1 MSWYICIR
9 LGASTTL
16 ICILLSYVRKILLFD
31 MIVYRD
37 WSITSTNRGATVTLK
52 LEDMNSVDTGLY
64 MPRVIAK
71 TEDYY
76 FEILAMRPLVD
87 LRVFFGGECFLTIF
101 NCWFY
106 GLLDSLFITSS
117 MCKHVLWKYGAHTKK
132 KSRLFTPHEISWG
145 WEWAIVWEKATI
157 AAPLR

>member
-16 ICILLSYVRKILLFD
+16 ICILLSYVRKTLLFD

-87 LRVFFGGECFLTIF
+87 HRVFFGGECFLTIF

-117 MCKHVLWKYGAHTKK
+117 MCKHVL
-132 KSRLFTPHEISWG
+132 
-145 WEWAIVWEKATI
+145 
-157 AAPLR
+157 